1 MRSAFIEELTRLAR
15 ADRNI
20 VLVVGDL
27 GFGVVQKFAAEFPMQ
42 FVNAGVAEQN
52 MTGLAA
58 GMALG
63 GRTVLTYSIANF
75 PVIRC
80 LEQIRNDVCYHDANV
95 KIVAVGGGMAY
106 GSLGMTHHAT
116 EDLAIMRAMPN
127 MVVLAPN
134 DPVEARLATRAAVE
148 HRGPVYLRLGKQGEK
163 TVHNAEPAF
172 AIGKSIRMRDGDDAT
187 LLVTGGLLLNAMH
200 AAEQLVTRGINA
212 GVVSVP
218 SIKPLD
224 VEAVLDARGAIFT
237 VEEHSVI
244 GGLGGAVAEVLMERG
259 RPRPQSPAVPSG
271 DTSVVG
277 RGRPITA
284 GGTPALLFK
293 RIGLPGEQ
301 FSSKIG
307 DQEYLRREFGLDADG
322 IARTV
327 ERVLTRQ

>member
-15 ADRNI
+15 LDRNI

-27 GFGVVQKFAAEFPMQ
+27 GFGVVGKFAEELPAQ

-58 GMALG
+58 GMAMS

-134 DPVEARLATRAAVE
+134 DPVEAKLATRAAVE

-163 TVHNAEPAF
+163 RVHATDPEF
-172 AIGKSIRMRDGDDAT
+172 RIGKSIRMREGEDAT
-187 LLVTGGLLLNAMH
+187 LIVTGGLLQNTME
-200 AAEQLVTRGINA
+200 AADLLGAKGIQA
-212 GVVSVP
+212 AVISAPSVKP
-218 SIKPLD
+218 FDPQPLD
-224 VEAVLDARGAIFT
+224 TSTPVFT
-237 VEEHSVI
+237 IEEHSII
-244 GGLGGAVAEVLMERG
+244 GGLGGAVAEIVAE
-259 RPRPQSPAVPSG
+259 SG
-271 DTSVVG
+271 AN
-277 RGRPITA
+277 IT
-284 GGTPALLFK
+284 FK

-301 FSSKIG
+301 FSSKVG
-307 DQEYLRREFGLDADG
+307 DQDYLRREFGLDPDG
-322 IARTV
+322 IALTV
-327 ERVLTRQ
+327 ERVLSRK

>member
-15 ADRNI
+15 IDRNI

-27 GFGVVQKFAAEFPMQ
+27 GFGVVGKFAEELPAQ

-58 GMALG
+58 GMAMS

-134 DPVEARLATRAAVE
+134 DPVEAKLATRAAVE

-163 TVHNAEPAF
+163 RVHATDPEF
-172 AIGKSIRMRDGDDAT
+172 RIGKSIRMREGGDAT
-187 LLVTGGLLLNAMH
+187 LLVTGGLLQNTME
-200 AAEQLVTRGINA
+200 AAELLAVRGIEA
-212 GVVSVP
+212 SVVSATA
-218 SIKPLD
+218 L
-224 VEAVLDARGAIFT
+224 FT
-237 VEEHSVI
+237 IEEHSVI
-244 GGLGGAVAEVLMERG
+244 GGLGGVVAETLMETDWRT
-259 RPRPQSPAVPSG
+259 RP
-271 DTSVVG
+271 T
-277 RGRPITA
+277 
-284 GGTPALLFK
+284 LFK

-301 FSSKIG
+301 FSSKVG
-307 DQEYLRREFGLDADG
+307 DQDYLRREFGLDPDG
-322 IARTV
+322 IALTV
-327 ERVLTRQ
+327 ERVLSRK

>member
-15 ADRNI
+15 GDRNI

-27 GFGVVQKFAAEFPMQ
+27 GFGVVQKFADEFPMQ

-58 GMALG
+58 GMALN

-134 DPVEARLATRAAVE
+134 DPVEAKLATRAAVE

-163 TVHNAEPAF
+163 RVHATDPDF
-172 AIGKSIRMRDGDDAT
+172 RIGKSMRMRDGGDAT
-187 LLVTGGLLLNAMH
+187 LFVTGGLLQNALE
-200 AAEQLVTRGINA
+200 AAEQLASRGIQA
-212 GVVSVP
+212 GVVSAP
-218 SIKPLD
+218 SIQPFD
-224 VEAVLDARGAIFT
+224 VGAVLQAKGAIFT
-237 VEEHSVI
+237 IEEHSII
-244 GGLGGAVAEVLMERG
+244 GGLGGVVAETLMEAGWRT
-259 RPRPQSPAVPSG
+259 RP
-271 DTSVVG
+271 T
-277 RGRPITA
+277 
-284 GGTPALLFK
+284 LFK

-301 FSSKIG
+301 FSSKVG
-307 DQEYLRREFGLDADG
+307 DQDYLRREFGLDPAG
-322 IARTV
+322 IAATV
-327 ERVLTRQ
+327 ERVLSRE

>member
-15 ADRNI
+15 LDRNI

-27 GFGVVQKFAAEFPMQ
+27 GFGVVGKFAEELPAQ

-58 GMALG
+58 GMAMS

-134 DPVEARLATRAAVE
+134 DPVEAKLATRAAVE

-163 TVHNAEPAF
+163 RVHATDPEF
-172 AIGKSIRMRDGDDAT
+172 QIGKSIRMREGGDAT
-187 LLVTGGLLLNAMH
+187 LVVTGGLLQNAME
-200 AAEQLVTRGINA
+200 AAELLASRGIQA
-212 GVVSVP
+212 AVISAP
-218 SIKPLD
+218 SLKPF
-224 VEAVLDARGAIFT
+224 DAQALNDSTALFT
-237 VEEHSVI
+237 IEEHSVI
-244 GGLGGAVAEVLMERG
+244 GGLGGVVAETLLEREQ
-259 RPRPQSPAVPSG
+259 RPR
-271 DTSVVG
+271 
-277 RGRPITA
+277 I
-284 GGTPALLFK
+284 FK

-301 FSSKIG
+301 FSSKVG
-307 DQEYLRREFGLDADG
+307 DQDYLRREFGLDPDG
-322 IARTV
+322 IALTV
-327 ERVLTRQ
+327 ERVLSGK

>member
-15 ADRNI
+15 LDRNI

-27 GFGVVQKFAAEFPMQ
+27 GFGVVGKFAEELPAQ

-58 GMALG
+58 GMAMS

-134 DPVEARLATRAAVE
+134 DPVEAKLATRAAVE

-163 TVHNAEPAF
+163 RVHATDPEF
-172 AIGKSIRMRDGDDAT
+172 QIGKSMRMREGGDAM
-187 LLVTGGLLLNAMH
+187 LIVTGGLLQNAME
-200 AAEQLVTRGINA
+200 AAELLASRGIQA
-212 GVVSVP
+212 AVISAP
-218 SIKPLD
+218 SIKPF
-224 VEAVLDARGAIFT
+224 DAQSLNGSTALFT
-237 VEEHSVI
+237 IEEHSVI
-244 GGLGGAVAEVLMERG
+244 GGLGGVVAETLLEREQ
-259 RPRPQSPAVPSG
+259 RPK
-271 DTSVVG
+271 
-277 RGRPITA
+277 
-284 GGTPALLFK
+284 LFK

-301 FSSKIG
+301 FSSKVG
-307 DQEYLRREFGLDADG
+307 DQDYLRREFGLDPDG
-322 IARTV
+322 IALTV
-327 ERVLTRQ
+327 ERVLSGK

>member
-15 ADRNI
+15 LNRNI

-27 GFGVVQKFAAEFPMQ
+27 GFGVVGKFAEELPAQ

-58 GMALG
+58 GMAMS

-134 DPVEARLATRAAVE
+134 DPVEAKLATRAAVE

-163 TVHNAEPAF
+163 RVHATDPEF
-172 AIGKSIRMRDGDDAT
+172 QIGKSIRMRDGGDAT
-187 LLVTGGLLLNAMH
+187 LIVTGGLLQNTME
-200 AAEQLVTRGINA
+200 AAELLASRGIQA
-212 GVVSVP
+212 AVISAP
-218 SIKPLD
+218 SLKPF
-224 VEAVLDARGAIFT
+224 DAQSLNDSTALFT
-237 VEEHSVI
+237 IEEHSVI
-244 GGLGGAVAEVLMERG
+244 GGLGGVVAETLLEREQ
-259 RPRPQSPAVPSG
+259 RPR
-271 DTSVVG
+271 
-277 RGRPITA
+277 I
-284 GGTPALLFK
+284 FK

-301 FSSKIG
+301 FSSKVG
-307 DQEYLRREFGLDADG
+307 DQDYLRREFGLDPDG
-322 IARTV
+322 IALTV
-327 ERVLTRQ
+327 ERVLSGK

>member
-15 ADRNI
+15 VDRNI

-27 GFGVVQKFAAEFPMQ
+27 GFGVVGKFAEELPAQ

-58 GMALG
+58 GMAMS

-134 DPVEARLATRAAVE
+134 DPVEAKLATRAAVE

-163 TVHNAEPAF
+163 RVHTSDPEF
-172 AIGKSIRMRDGDDAT
+172 RIGKSIRMREGEDAT
-187 LLVTGGLLLNAMH
+187 LIVTGGLLQNAME
-200 AAEQLVTRGINA
+200 AADLLRAKGIQA
-212 GVVSVP
+212 AVISAPSVKP
-218 SIKPLD
+218 FDPQPLD
-224 VEAVLDARGAIFT
+224 TSTPVFT
-237 VEEHSVI
+237 IEEHSII
-244 GGLGGAVAEVLMERG
+244 GGLGSAVAEIVAEAG
-259 RPRPQSPAVPSG
+259 SK
-271 DTSVVG
+271 
-277 RGRPITA
+277 IT
-284 GGTPALLFK
+284 FK

-301 FSSKIG
+301 FSSKVG
-307 DQEYLRREFGLDADG
+307 DQDYLRREFGLDPDG
-322 IARTV
+322 IALTV
-327 ERVLTRQ
+327 ERVLSRK

>member
-15 ADRNI
+15 IDRNI

-27 GFGVVQKFAAEFPMQ
+27 GFGVVGKFAEELPAQ

-58 GMALG
+58 GMAMS

-134 DPVEARLATRAAVE
+134 DPVEAKLATRAAIE

-163 TVHNAEPAF
+163 RVHATDPEF
-172 AIGKSIRMRDGDDAT
+172 RIGKSIRMREGEDAT
-187 LLVTGGLLLNAMH
+187 LIVTGGLLQNAME
-200 AAEQLVTRGINA
+200 AADLLGAKGIQA
-212 GVVSVP
+212 AVISAPSV
-218 SIKPLD
+218 KPFDPEPLNTSTP
-224 VEAVLDARGAIFT
+224 VFT
-237 VEEHSVI
+237 IEEHSII
-244 GGLGGAVAEVLMERG
+244 GGLGSAVAEIVAE
-259 RPRPQSPAVPSG
+259 SG
-271 DTSVVG
+271 AK
-277 RGRPITA
+277 IT
-284 GGTPALLFK
+284 FK

-301 FSSKIG
+301 FSSKVG
-307 DQEYLRREFGLDADG
+307 DQDYLRREFGLDPDG
-322 IARTV
+322 IALTV
-327 ERVLTRQ
+327 ERVLFRK

>member
-1 MRSAFIEELTRLAR
+1 MRGAFIEELTRLAR
-15 ADRNI
+15 IDPSI

-27 GFGVVQKFAAEFPMQ
+27 GFGVVGKFAEELPAQ

-58 GMALG
+58 GMAMS

-134 DPVEARLATRAAVE
+134 DPVEAKLATRAAVE

-163 TVHNAEPAF
+163 RVHATDPEF
-172 AIGKSIRMRDGDDAT
+172 RIGKSIRMREGEDAT
-187 LLVTGGLLLNAMH
+187 LIVTGGLLQNAIE
-200 AAEQLVTRGINA
+200 AADLLGAKGIQA
-212 GVVSVP
+212 AVISAPSVKP
-218 SIKPLD
+218 FDPRPLD
-224 VEAVLDARGAIFT
+224 TSTPVFT
-237 VEEHSVI
+237 IEEHSII
-244 GGLGGAVAEVLMERG
+244 GGLGSAVAEIVAEG
-259 RPRPQSPAVPSG
+259 GSK
-271 DTSVVG
+271 
-277 RGRPITA
+277 IT
-284 GGTPALLFK
+284 LE

-307 DQEYLRREFGLDADG
+307 DQDYLRREFGLDPDG
-322 IARTV
+322 IAMTV
-327 ERVLTRQ
+327 ERVLSRK

>member
-27 GFGVVQKFAAEFPMQ
+27 GFGVVGKFAEELPAQ

-52 MTGLAA
+52 MTGIAA
-58 GMALG
+58 GMALS

-127 MVVLAPN
+127 IVVLAPN

-163 TVHNAEPAF
+163 RVHASDPDF
-172 AIGKSIRMRDGDDAT
+172 RIGKSIRMRDGADAT
-187 LLVTGGLLLNAMH
+187 LFVTGGLLQNALE
-200 AAEQLVTRGINA
+200 AAEQLASRGIQA
-212 GVVSVP
+212 GVISAP
-218 SIKPLD
+218 SLKPFD
-224 VEAVLDARGAIFT
+224 TDAVLEAKGAIFT
-237 VEEHSVI
+237 IEEHSVI
-244 GGLGGAVAEVLMERG
+244 GGLGGVVAETLMEAGWRT
-259 RPRPQSPAVPSG
+259 RP
-271 DTSVVG
+271 T
-277 RGRPITA
+277 
-284 GGTPALLFK
+284 LFK

-301 FSSKIG
+301 FSSKVG
-307 DQEYLRREFGLDADG
+307 DQDYLRREFGLDPAG
-322 IARTV
+322 IAATV
-327 ERVLTRQ
+327 ERVLSRK

>member
-15 ADRNI
+15 IDRNI

-27 GFGVVQKFAAEFPMQ
+27 GFGVVQKFADEFPMQ

-52 MTGLAA
+52 MTGIAA
-58 GMALG
+58 GMALS

-75 PVIRC
+75 PVTRC

-127 MVVLAPN
+127 MTVLAPN

-163 TVHNAEPAF
+163 RVHASDPDF
-172 AIGKSIRMRDGDDAT
+172 RIGKSIRMREGSDAT
-187 LLVTGGLLLNAMH
+187 LFVTGGLLQNALDAAERLASRGIH
-200 AAEQLVTRGINA
+200 AA
-212 GVVSVP
+212 VVSAP
-218 SIKPLD
+218 SIKPFD
-224 VEAVLDARGAIFT
+224 VDAVIHAGTDAIFT
-237 VEEHSVI
+237 IEEHSII
-244 GGLGGAVAEVLMERG
+244 GGLGGVVAETLAE
-259 RPRPQSPAVPSG
+259 
-271 DTSVVG
+271 
-277 RGRPITA
+277 A
-284 GGTPALLFK
+284 GGRTLFK

-307 DQEYLRREFGLDADG
+307 DQEYLRREFGLDPDG
-322 IARTV
+322 IAKTV
-327 ERVLTRQ
+327 ERVLSRK

>member
-15 ADRNI
+15 IDPNI

-27 GFGVVQKFAAEFPMQ
+27 GFGVVGKFAEELPAQ

-58 GMALG
+58 GMALSDPTR

-134 DPVEARLATRAAVE
+134 DPVEAKLATRAAVE

-163 TVHNAEPAF
+163 RVHATDPEF
-172 AIGKSIRMRDGDDAT
+172 RIGKAIRMRDGGDAT
-187 LLVTGGLLLNAMH
+187 LLVTGGLLQNTLE
-200 AAEQLVTRGINA
+200 AAELLGMKGIQA
-212 GVVSVP
+212 GVISVP
-218 SIKPLD
+218 CVKPF
-224 VEAVLDARGAIFT
+224 DAEPLNGSTALFT
-237 VEEHSVI
+237 IEEHSII
-244 GGLGGAVAEVLMERG
+244 GGLGGAVAEIIAE
-259 RPRPQSPAVPSG
+259 SG
-271 DTSVVG
+271 S
-277 RGRPITA
+277 RIT
-284 GGTPALLFK
+284 FK

-301 FSSKIG
+301 FSSKVG
-307 DQEYLRREFGLDADG
+307 DQDYLRREFGLDPDG
-322 IARTV
+322 IALTV
-327 ERVLTRQ
+327 ERVLSRK

>member
-15 ADRNI
+15 LDRNI

-27 GFGVVQKFAAEFPMQ
+27 GFGVVGKFAEELPAQ

-52 MTGLAA
+52 MTGIAA
-58 GMALG
+58 GMALS

-134 DPVEARLATRAAVE
+134 DPVEATLATRAAIE

-163 TVHNAEPAF
+163 REGPA
-172 AIGKSIRMRDGDDAT
+172 ASAAVEMRVRHEHSSA
-187 LLVTGGLLLNAMH
+187 
-200 AAEQLVTRGINA
+200 A
-212 GVVSVP
+212 GVRQRELSGHCFQQTA
-218 SIKPLD
+218 SRCD
-224 VEAVLDARGAIFT
+224 
-237 VEEHSVI
+237 
-244 GGLGGAVAEVLMERG
+244 G
-259 RPRPQSPAVPSG
+259 RIAGPRPF
-271 DTSVVG
+271 
-277 RGRPITA
+277 
-284 GGTPALLFK
+284 TP
-293 RIGLPGEQ
+293 RNCPV
-301 FSSKIG
+301 S
-307 DQEYLRREFGLDADG
+307 R
-322 IARTV
+322 AR
-327 ERVLTRQ
+327 

>member
-27 GFGVVQKFAAEFPMQ
+27 GFGVVGKFAEELPAQ

-52 MTGLAA
+52 MTGIAA
-58 GMALG
+58 GMAMS

-163 TVHNAEPAF
+163 RVHASDPDF
-172 AIGKSIRMRDGDDAT
+172 RIGKSIRMREGGDAT
-187 LLVTGGLLLNAMH
+187 LLVTGGLLQNTME
-200 AAEQLVTRGINA
+200 AAEKLVSRGINA
-212 GVVSVP
+212 AVVSVP
-218 SIKPLD
+218 CVKPFD
-224 VEAVLDARGAIFT
+224 TDALQGNAIFT
-237 VEEHSVI
+237 IEEHSIV
-244 GGLGGAVAEVLMERG
+244 GGLGGVVAETIAE
-259 RPRPQSPAVPSG
+259 
-271 DTSVVG
+271 
-277 RGRPITA
+277 A
-284 GGTPALLFK
+284 GWRTLFK

-301 FSSKIG
+301 FSSKVG
-307 DQEYLRREFGLDADG
+307 DQDYLRREFGLDADG
-322 IARTV
+322 IAATV
-327 ERVLTRQ
+327 ERVLSSR

>member
-15 ADRNI
+15 MDNNI

-27 GFGVVQKFAAEFPMQ
+27 GFGVVQKFADEFPMQ

-52 MTGLAA
+52 MTGIAA
-58 GMALG
+58 GMALS

-127 MVVLAPN
+127 MTVLAPN

-163 TVHNAEPAF
+163 SVHANDPDF
-172 AIGKSIRMRDGDDAT
+172 RIGKAIRVRDGDDAT
-187 LLVTGGLLLNAMH
+187 LLVTGGLLLNAMN
-200 AAEQLVTRGINA
+200 AAEQLASRGTHA
-212 GVVSVP
+212 AVVSVP
-218 SIKPLD
+218 SIKPFD
-224 VEAVLDARGAIFT
+224 VDAVLDARGAIFT
-237 VEEHSVI
+237 IEEHSII
-244 GGLGGAVAEVLMERG
+244 GGLGGVVAETLAE
-259 RPRPQSPAVPSG
+259 
-271 DTSVVG
+271 
-277 RGRPITA
+277 A
-284 GGTPALLFK
+284 GLGTVFK

-322 IARTV
+322 IAATV
-327 ERVLTRQ
+327 ERVLSRR